1 MGYYM
6 SQGNT
11 EFSIPKEHHEKAL
24 AAIQALH
31 GKEYIKDSFGSRFC
45 WVDSNFFELNDLT
58 AILKAWRWKP
68 KFKDG
73 NIVGIEFTGEKLG
86 SDKVLWEAL
95 APFVTK
101 GSFIIM
107 KGEDGC
113 KWKWTFDGVAFKE
126 VGSETIFD
134 DDEAND
140 PEWLFNTWLEGMP
153 EITIKSDAQEWDTV
167 NKCYDGDVKK
177 YLKDSFRMFA
187 EQQQ

>member
-1 MGYYM
+1 MGYCM

-11 EFSIPKEHHEKAL
+11 EFSIPKEHHEKVL
-24 AAIQALH
+24 AAIKGLH
-31 GKEYIKDSFGSRFC
+31 GKEDCGDHFS
-45 WVDSNFFELNDLT
+45 WVDSDFHELNDLAT
-58 AILKAWRWKP
+58 ILKEWRWKP

-73 NIVGIEFTGEKLG
+73 DIVGLEFQGEKYG
-86 SDKVLWEAL
+86 SDNFLWQAI

-101 GSFIIM
+101 GSFITM
-107 KGEDGC
+107 KGEDGA
-113 KWKWTFDGVAFKE
+113 KWKWSFDGVTVKE

-153 EITIKSDAQEWDTV
+153 EITISVGAKGWDTV
-167 NKCYDGDVKK
+167 DKCYDGDVKK